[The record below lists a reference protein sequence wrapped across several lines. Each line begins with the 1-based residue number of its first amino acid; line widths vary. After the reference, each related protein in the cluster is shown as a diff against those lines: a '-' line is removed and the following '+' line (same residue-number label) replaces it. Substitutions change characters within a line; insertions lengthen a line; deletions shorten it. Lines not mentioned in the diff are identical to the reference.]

1 MEIVGGCLVK
11 EKSLFKA
18 KNIYIFRVLSLCLSI
33 EIEEGR
39 LPIDGKIKPTR

>member
-1 MEIVGGCLVK
+1 MVIVGGCLVK

-18 KNIYIFRVLSLCLSI
+18 KKKKKFQVLSLSLSI
-33 EIEEGR
+33 EIEGGR

>member
-18 KNIYIFRVLSLCLSI
+18 KKKIFRVLSLSLSI
-33 EIEEGR
+33 EIEGGR
-39 LPIDGKIKPTR
+39 LPIDGKIKLTR